1 MLDPMVAT
9 AGVDLVIVTAW
20 VGGVTLLLLGRAL
33 ISWRRFRHN
42 SNFALQARRL
52 PVALPIEKTRGPAA
66 LAPTRPSAPSTGYL
80 LKRLLLGRPLATERL
95 AHERLGKPTAM
106 AVFSSDNMSSVAYAT
121 EEILR

>member
-9 AGVDLVIVTAW
+9 AGVDLIIAIVW

-52 PVALPIEKTRGPAA
+52 SDATRPMPGDPRTGPASAEVIPIQPRPKPAAGSQPRGCPVALPIEKARGPAA
-66 LAPTRPSAPSTGYL
+66 PPPPR
-80 LKRLLLGRPLATERL
+80 
-95 AHERLGKPTAM
+95 
-106 AVFSSDNMSSVAYAT
+106 
-121 EEILR
+121 

>member
-9 AGVDLVIVTAW
+9 AGVDLIIVTAW

-52 PVALPIEKTRGPAA
+52 SDA
-66 LAPTRPSAPSTGYL
+66 TRPVPGEPVTDSQASAEVISMQ
-80 LKRLLLGRPLATERL
+80 RRPKA
-95 AHERLGKPTAM
+95 AAG
-106 AVFSSDNMSSVAYAT
+106 S
-121 EEILR
+121 

>member
-9 AGVDLVIVTAW
+9 GGIDLIIVTAW

-52 PVALPIEKTRGPAA
+52 SDA
-66 LAPTRPSAPSTGYL
+66 TRPMPGEPLRSQAGAEVISMQ
-80 LKRLLLGRPLATERL
+80 RRPKA
-95 AHERLGKPTAM
+95 AAG
-106 AVFSSDNMSSVAYAT
+106 S
-121 EEILR
+121 